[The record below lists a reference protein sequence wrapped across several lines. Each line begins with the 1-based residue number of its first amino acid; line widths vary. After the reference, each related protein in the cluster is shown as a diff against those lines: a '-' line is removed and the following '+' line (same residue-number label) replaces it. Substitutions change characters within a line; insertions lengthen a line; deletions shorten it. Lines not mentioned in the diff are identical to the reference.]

1 MRPMDPA
8 FVVLGLVVGTLV
20 GMTGVGAGSLV
31 TPALVM
37 SGVPPVVAVGTDLAY
52 AAVSKSFGALAHGLQ
67 RTLDLRI
74 AGLLAAGSV
83 PAAVLTIA
91 ALAATGGHADR
102 GFITAALATA
112 LLLTALALLAGR
124 ARVAALALRYET
136 RIAPLRPVLT
146 VAAGALLGVL
156 VTVSSIGAGALGA
169 VLLVALHPSM
179 PAARIAGV
187 DIAHAVPL
195 TLVAGAGHLWL
206 GNVDFALAL
215 NLLAG
220 SVPGILAGSVLAGRL
235 SDALVRRLLAFVLLY
250 AGARLAFAGF

>member
-1 MRPMDPA
+1 MDPA

-37 SGVPPVVAVGTDLAY
+37 SGVPPVLAVGTDLAY
-52 AAVSKSFGALAHGLQ
+52 ATVSKSFGALVHGAQ
-67 RTLDLRI
+67 RTLDLRV

-83 PAAVLTIA
+83 PAAALTIGM
-91 ALAATGGHADR
+91 LAATGGHADS
-102 GFITAALATA
+102 GLITAALALA
-112 LLLTALALLAGR
+112 LMLTALALLTGR
-124 ARVAALALRYET
+124 ARVAALAMRYEA
-136 RIAPLRPVLT
+136 RIAPMRTALT
-146 VAAGALLGVL
+146 VVAGALLGVM
-156 VTVSSIGAGALGA
+156 VTVSSVGAGALGA

-195 TLVAGAGHLWL
+195 TLVAGLGHLWL

-220 SVPGILAGSVLAGRL
+220 SVPGIVIGSLLAGRL
-235 SDALVRRLLAFVLLY
+235 SDLLVRRLLAFVLLC
-250 AGARLAFAGF
+250 AGARLAFASL